1 MRVTSAAKRIKHLTV
16 IYNMQKMDLTKGV
29 VMIFD
34 AIDCGSSDTNS
45 GLVGI
50 LGHEVAE
57 DLMPIE
63 ELPVE

>member
-1 MRVTSAAKRIKHLTV
+1 MRVTSAAKRINHLTV
-16 IYNMQKMDLTKGV
+16 IYNIQNDGFKY

-63 ELPVE
+63 ELPIE